1 MTLHIPEGASR
12 KLLAASAE
20 GCIGM
25 NEKLTVGMSRCR
37 CSGCGHYFN
46 SVAAFDEHRIG
57 NIMVDG
63 VRKKIPR
70 RCLTVEEMDA
80 RGMAVNS
87 SGYWVREKWE
97 GIPSLKSQDAA

>member
-1 MTLHIPEGASR
+1 MI
-12 KLLAASAE
+12 
-20 GCIGM
+20 
-25 NEKLTVGMSRCR
+25 EKLAVGMSRCR

-80 RGMAVNS
+80 RGMVVNS

-97 GIPSLKSQDAA
+97 GIQSPSPKAAA

>member
-1 MTLHIPEGASR
+1 LRIP
-12 KLLAASAE
+12 LAASVA

-25 NEKLTVGMSRCR
+25 TEKLTVGMSRCR

-57 NIMVDG
+57 NIIVDG

-70 RCLTVEEMDA
+70 RCLTVAEMDA
-80 RGMAVNS
+80 RGMVVNA

-97 GIPSLKSQDAA
+97 GVPSLTAGEAA